1 MQTVVSRFA
10 IKWQVFILGVLASVW
25 LVGQAVLVWVLG
37 DALEVAQVKLPVLV
51 SSLVGVL
58 IVLGLTYSI
67 GQSNARR
74 AEQIVRG
81 LQAMSQGDLTHRM
94 NLCGKD
100 EFAWMAWE
108 YKCARESVVK
118 IVEVMLG
125 NATQLASAAEE
136 LSAVTD
142 QSRMALQRQSAET
155 EQVAAAMN
163 QMSATVQEVAG
174 NTAGASDAANDADTR
189 SSEGNA
195 VVKRT
200 VAGIAALA
208 EEVDHTAQVVAK
220 LKEETRH
227 IGSVL
232 DVIRDIAEQ
241 TNLLALNAAIE
252 AARAGEQGR
261 GFAVVADEVRSLA
274 SRTQQSTQEIQSM
287 ITRLQA
293 GAEEAVQAMDTG
305 REKAEV
311 SVHEAEQAGLALDAI
326 TDVVNVIRQQN
337 AQIAAAADEQSKTA
351 EYINQSIV
359 NITTIAQETNQGA
372 ENVASASEELAR
384 LAVDLQAAVGRFRVA

>member
-1 MQTVVSRFA
+1 MQTIVSRVA
-10 IKWQVFILGVLASVW
+10 IKWQVFILGLFASVW
-25 LVGQAVLVWVLG
+25 LIGQALFVWVFG
-37 DALEVAQVKLPVLV
+37 DLLAPAQFKLSMLVATLI
-51 SSLVGVL
+51 GVL

-67 GQSNARR
+67 GQANGRR

-81 LQAMSQGDLTHRM
+81 LQAMAQGDLTHRI
-94 NLCGKD
+94 NLGGKD

-142 QSRMALQRQSAET
+142 QSRVALQRQSAET

-200 VAGIAALA
+200 VAGISALA

-220 LKEETRH
+220 LKEETNH

-305 REKAEV
+305 RERAEV

-384 LAVDLQAAVGRFRVA
+384 LAVELQAAVGRFRVA